1 MLPAPNTK
9 KIPQQN
15 LYSIFLTGN
24 QKRVLHL
31 ETLPFQ
37 IKRNIESLIHFHPSH
52 THKIYSDEELRCF
65 INLRFGKEVIKAY
78 DNLRPLA
85 YKADLGRYCLLYE
98 NGGLYA
104 DLSVCFFSSL
114 YDNGSHQFGQ
124 PIFFAIT
131 TVKRR
136 G

>member
-1 MLPAPNTK
+1 MLLVPDAK
-9 KIPQQN
+9 MICRQN
-15 LYSIFLTGN
+15 LYSIFLTGK
-24 QKRVLHL
+24 QKRGLHL
-31 ETLPFQ
+31 NTLPFQ

-52 THKIYSDEELRCF
+52 THKIYSDEDLRCF
-65 INLRFGKEVIKAY
+65 INLRFDKEVIKAY

-104 DLSVCFFSSL
+104 DLSVCFFHL
-114 YDNGSHQFGQ
+114 YMTMDPTNSDSRF
-124 PIFFAIT
+124 FFAIT